1 MFLVYGKELQ
11 KDGGSEIAVS
21 VVSSELEAGI
31 LVTALQIRNAESDLS
46 YGYRPVS

>member
-21 VVSSELEAGI
+21 VVSSELEARF
-31 LVTALQIRNAESDLS
+31 LVTALQIRNAEGDLA